1 MKLICEGLELSDA
14 VLKVIRATA
23 TRTTNPIL
31 EGIKLHA
38 SEDTLTLSATDL
50 EISIEKTIPADVKIA
65 GEVVVPGKFFAD
77 FVKKLSNEQIEL
89 SLTEENTIRIKYT
102 DSEGYL
108 QCMNADEF
116 PIIKEIY
123 SPEKITI
130 KKVELKKLIDKTVF
144 SVAVDDARPILKGCL
159 FEVENNEITSVALDG
174 YRLAMVKT
182 SVTSTADKLSCII
195 PARSLNE
202 ISKLLNIDNN
212 EETIDILVGQNHL
225 LIVDGSIKILTRLLE
240 GEFINYKQVIPATTS
255 TTILVNKEQLEDG
268 LDRASLLARMDKN
281 NLVRFDIREKILTL
295 TSASNIGNVTENITI
310 SLDGKDISIAFNA
323 RYLSDCMHTIT
334 DEFIKINFTSQI
346 APCTICPAEDENKYL
361 YLILPVRIVD

>member
-1 MKLICEGLELSDA
+1 MKLICEGLDLSDA

-23 TRTTNPIL
+23 VRTTNPIL

-50 EISIEKTIPADVKIA
+50 EISIEKTIAADVKIP
-65 GEVVVPGKFFAD
+65 GDVVVPGKFFAD

-89 SLTEENTIRIKYT
+89 TLTNQNTIKIKYT

-108 QCMNADEF
+108 QCLSAEEF
-116 PIIKEIY
+116 PIIREMTA
-123 SPEKITI
+123 PEKITL
-130 KKVELKKLIDKTVF
+130 KKSELKEIIDKTIF

-159 FEVENNEITSVALDG
+159 FEIDNGIMTAVALDG

-182 SVTSTADKLSCII
+182 EVQSTANKMSCII

-202 ISKLLNIDNN
+202 ISKLIESDDDYIDV
-212 EETIDILVGQNHL
+212 LVGTNHL
-225 LIVDGSIKILTRLLE
+225 MINDESVKIITRLLE
-240 GEFINYKQVIPATTS
+240 GEFINYRQVIPSS
-255 TTILVNKEQLEDG
+255 TTTTIIVSKAQLEDG
-268 LDRASLLARMDKN
+268 LERASLLARMDKN
-281 NLVRFDIREKILTL
+281 NLVKFDIRDKVLTL

-310 SLDGKDISIAFNA
+310 SLDGKDLQIAFNA
-323 RYLSDCMHTIT
+323 RYLSDCMHTIS

-346 APCTICPAEDENKYL
+346 APCTICSAEEDKYL
-361 YLILPVRIVD
+361 YLILPVRIVE

>member
-1 MKLICEGLELSDA
+1 MKLICEGLDLSDA

-23 TRTTNPIL
+23 VRTTNPIL

-65 GEVVVPGKFFAD
+65 GDVVVPGKFFAD

-89 SLTEENTIRIKYT
+89 TLTEQNTLKIKYT

-116 PIIKEIY
+116 PIIKELTA
-123 SPEKITI
+123 PEKITI
-130 KKVELKKLIDKTVF
+130 GCTDLKELIDKTIF

-159 FEVENNEITSVALDG
+159 FEIENNQITAVALDG

-182 SVTSTADKLSCII
+182 NAECTAKKLNCII
-195 PARSLNE
+195 PARCLGE
-202 ISKLLNIDNN
+202 ISKLINTENDS
-212 EETIDILVGQNHL
+212 IDILISQNHL
-225 LIVDGSIKILTRLLE
+225 LINDGSVKIITRLLE
-240 GEFINYKQVIPATTS
+240 GEFINYRQVIPNTTT
-255 TTILVNKEQLEDG
+255 TTITVSKAQLEDG

-281 NLVRFDIREKILTL
+281 NLVRFDIKDRILTL

-310 SLDGKDISIAFNA
+310 SLEGKDLVIAFNA
-323 RYLSDCMHTIT
+323 RYLSDCMHTIN

-346 APCTICPAEDENKYL
+346 APCTICSADDDKYL
-361 YLILPVRIVD
+361 YLILPVRIVE

>member
-1 MKLICEGLELSDA
+1 MKLICEGLDLSDA

-23 TRTTNPIL
+23 VRTTNPIL

-50 EISIEKTIPADVKIA
+50 EISIEKTIAADVKIP
-65 GEVVVPGKFFAD
+65 GDVVVPGKFFAD

-89 SLTEENTIRIKYT
+89 TLTDQNTIKIKYT

-108 QCMNADEF
+108 QCLSADEF
-116 PIIKEIY
+116 PVIREMTA
-123 SPEKITI
+123 PEKITI
-130 KKVELKKLIDKTVF
+130 KRTDLKELIDKTIF

-159 FEVENNEITSVALDG
+159 FEIENNRMTAVALDG

-182 SVTSTADKLSCII
+182 DVEASSNKMSCIV

-202 ISKLLNIDNN
+202 ISKLIDGND
-212 EETIDILVGQNHL
+212 EYIDVLVGANHL
-225 LIVDGSIKILTRLLE
+225 LINDGSVKIMTRLLE
-240 GEFINYKQVIPATTS
+240 GEFINYRQVIPAS
-255 TTILVNKEQLEDG
+255 TTTTIIVSKAQLEDG

-281 NLVRFDIREKILTL
+281 NLVKFDIRDKVLTL

-310 SLDGKDISIAFNA
+310 SLDGKDLQIAFNA
-323 RYLSDCMHTIT
+323 RYLSDCMHTIS

-346 APCTICPAEDENKYL
+346 APCTICSAEEDKYL
-361 YLILPVRIVD
+361 YLILPVRIVE